1 MPVGAMLTLAIGAAT
16 DTGNLRG
23 QNEDAH
29 IAEQNLFAVADGMG
43 GHNAGEV
50 ASAMAIEHL
59 RSVALSGVTSAEAF
73 AQVVRDLNGAIYSSA
88 TSTTD
93 QRGMGTT
100 LTAAALLTST
110 SDTDQPSQIVIANVG
125 DSRTYL
131 LRSGELR
138 QMSVDHSY
146 VQELVTEGLLTVDEA
161 RTHPRRNIV
170 TRALGIDE
178 QVSVDT
184 WTIPMFDGD
193 RFMLC
198 SDGLVDE
205 VPLDEIT
212 EMMREHSAPQQVAE
226 RLVSAAK
233 RHGGRDNI
241 TVIVVDVNIN
251 AAAPEVVANPDTAP
265 GIDPVIASEST
276 TSIKKRI
283 LALVVVVVLCSG
295 GFVALRHQRSGY
307 FVAFTN
313 SSSSATIAIYKGQPG
328 GLLWIKPTVVEVST
342 TKRNAMQS
350 EFQREIDRV
359 QQFDSVDKA
368 RSYLKI
374 FDAVLKANG

>member
-1 MPVGAMLTLAIGAAT
+1 MLTLAIGAAT

-59 RSVALSGVTSAEAF
+59 RGIALSGVSSAEAF
-73 AQVVRDLNGAIYSSA
+73 AQVVRDLNSAIYASA

-100 LTAAALLTST
+100 LTAAALLTPT
-110 SDTDQPSQIVIANVG
+110 NNVEQPSQIVIANVG

-138 QMSVDHSY
+138 QLSVDHSY

-212 EMMREHSAPQQVAE
+212 ELMREHSAPQLIAE
-226 RLVSAAK
+226 RLVTAAK

-251 AAAPEVVANPDTAP
+251 ATAPEVVADIA
-265 GIDPVIASEST
+265 PVIASEST

-283 LALVVVVVLCSG
+283 FALVVVVVLCIG

-342 TKRNAMQS
+342 TKRYSMQS
-350 EFQREIDRV
+350 AFQREIDRV

-368 RSYLKI
+368 RSYLKK
-374 FDAVLKANG
+374 FDAVVKANG

>member
-1 MPVGAMLTLAIGAAT
+1 MLTLAIGAAT
-16 DTGNLRG
+16 DTGNLRV

-59 RSVALSGVTSAEAF
+59 RSIALSGVSSVEAF
-73 AQVVRDLNGAIYSSA
+73 AQVVRDLNSAIYASA

-100 LTAAALLTST
+100 LTAAALLAPT
-110 SDTDQPSQIVIANVG
+110 DNVDQPSQIVIANVG

-212 EMMREHSAPQQVAE
+212 ELMREHSAPQLIAE
-226 RLVSAAK
+226 RLVTAAK

-241 TVIVVDVNIN
+241 TVIVVDVNIPTSN
-251 AAAPEVVANPDTAP
+251 STETVAPETPRPSKKRVLAMVVVA
-265 GIDPVIASEST
+265 
-276 TSIKKRI
+276 
-283 LALVVVVVLCSG
+283 VLFIG

-313 SSSSATIAIYKGQPG
+313 SSSSASIAIYKGQPG

-359 QQFDSVDKA
+359 QQFDSIDKA

>member
-1 MPVGAMLTLAIGAAT
+1 
-16 DTGNLRG
+16 
-23 QNEDAH
+23 
-29 IAEQNLFAVADGMG
+29 
-43 GHNAGEV
+43 
-50 ASAMAIEHL
+50 
-59 RSVALSGVTSAEAF
+59 
-73 AQVVRDLNGAIYSSA
+73 
-88 TSTTD
+88 
-93 QRGMGTT
+93 MGTT
-100 LTAAALLTST
+100 LTAAALLKST

-178 QVSVDT
+178 EVSVDT

-212 EMMREHSAPQQVAE
+212 ELMREHSAPQLIAE
-226 RLVSAAK
+226 RLVTAAK

-251 AAAPEVVANPDTAP
+251 AAAPEVVADIA
-265 GIDPVIASEST
+265 PVIASEST

-283 LALVVVVVLCSG
+283 LVLVVVVVLCSA

>member
-1 MPVGAMLTLAIGAAT
+1 
-16 DTGNLRG
+16 
-23 QNEDAH
+23 
-29 IAEQNLFAVADGMG
+29 
-43 GHNAGEV
+43 
-50 ASAMAIEHL
+50 MAIEHL
-59 RSVALSGVTSAEAF
+59 RSIALSGVSSAEAF
-73 AQVVRDLNGAIYSSA
+73 AQVVRDLNSAIYASA

-100 LTAAALLTST
+100 LTAAALLAPT
-110 SDTDQPSQIVIANVG
+110 DNVDQPSQIVIANVG

-212 EMMREHSAPQQVAE
+212 ELMREHSSPQHIAE
-226 RLVSAAK
+226 RLVTAAK

-251 AAAPEVVANPDTAP
+251 AAAPEVVADIA
-265 GIDPVIASEST
+265 PVIASEST

-283 LALVVVVVLCSG
+283 LALVVVAVLFIG

-328 GLLWIKPTVVEVST
+328 GLLWIQPTVVEVST
-342 TKRNAMQS
+342 TRRNAMQS

-374 FDAVLKANG
+374 FDAVLKAQG

>member
-1 MPVGAMLTLAIGAAT
+1 MLTLAIGAAT

-29 IAEQNLFAVADGMG
+29 IAKQNLFAVADGMG

-59 RSVALSGVTSAEAF
+59 RGIALSGVSSAEAF
-73 AQVVRDLNGAIYSSA
+73 AQVVRDLNSAIYASA

-100 LTAAALLTST
+100 LTAAALLAPT
-110 SDTDQPSQIVIANVG
+110 DNVDQPSQIVIANVG

-205 VPLDEIT
+205 VPIDEIT
-212 EMMREHSAPQQVAE
+212 EMMREHSTPQHVAE
-226 RLVSAAK
+226 RLVTAAK

-251 AAAPEVVANPDTAP
+251 TVAPEVVADIAP
-265 GIDPVIASEST
+265 VVASEST

-283 LALVVVVVLCSG
+283 LALVVVVMLCIG

-374 FDAVLKANG
+374 FNAVLKAQG

>member
-1 MPVGAMLTLAIGAAT
+1 MLTLAIGAAT

-59 RSVALSGVTSAEAF
+59 RGIALGGVSSAEAF
-73 AQVVRDLNGAIYSSA
+73 AQVVRNLNGAIYTSA

-100 LTAAALLTST
+100 LTAAALLAPT
-110 SDTDQPSQIVIANVG
+110 DNVDQPSQIVIANVG

-138 QMSVDHSY
+138 QISVDHSY

-212 EMMREHSAPQQVAE
+212 ELMREHSAPQLIAE
-226 RLVSAAK
+226 RLVTAAK

-251 AAAPEVVANPDTAP
+251 AAAPEVVADIA
-265 GIDPVIASEST
+265 PVIASESPM
-276 TSIKKRI
+276 SIKKRI
-283 LALVVVVVLCSG
+283 LALVVVVVLCSA

-374 FDAVLKANG
+374 FNAVLKAQG

>member
-1 MPVGAMLTLAIGAAT
+1 MLTLAIGAAT

-59 RSVALSGVTSAEAF
+59 RGIALSGVSSAEAF
-73 AQVVRDLNGAIYSSA
+73 AQVVRDLNSAIYASA

-100 LTAAALLTST
+100 LTAAALLAPT
-110 SDTDQPSQIVIANVG
+110 DNMDQPSQIVIANVG

-212 EMMREHSAPQQVAE
+212 ELMREHSAPQLIAE
-226 RLVSAAK
+226 RLVTAAK

-251 AAAPEVVANPDTAP
+251 AAAPEVVADIA
-265 GIDPVIASEST
+265 PVIASEST

-283 LALVVVVVLCSG
+283 LALVVVIVLCSG

-359 QQFDSVDKA
+359 QQFDSIDKA

-374 FDAVLKANG
+374 FDAVLKAQG

>member
-1 MPVGAMLTLAIGAAT
+1 MLTLAIGAAT

-59 RSVALSGVTSAEAF
+59 RGIALGGVSSAEAF
-73 AQVVRDLNGAIYSSA
+73 AQVVRDLNSAIYASA

-212 EMMREHSAPQQVAE
+212 EMMREHSAPQDIAE
-226 RLVSAAK
+226 RLVTAAK

-241 TVIVVDVNIN
+241 TVIVVDVKLN
-251 AAAPEVVANPDTAP
+251 AAAQELVTDIA
-265 GIDPVIASEST
+265 PVIASEST

-283 LALVVVVVLCSG
+283 LALVVVIVLCSG

-374 FDAVLKANG
+374 FDAVLKAQG

>member
-1 MPVGAMLTLAIGAAT
+1 MLTLAIGAST

-23 QNEDAH
+23 QNEDSH
-29 IAEQNLFAVADGMG
+29 IAELNLFAVADGMG

-59 RSVALSGVTSAEAF
+59 RGVALTGVASAEAF
-73 AQVVRDLNGAIYSSA
+73 AQVVRDLNSAIYASA

-100 LTAAALLTST
+100 LTAAALLAP
-110 SDTDQPSQIVIANVG
+110 TDNVAQPSQIVIANVG

-131 LRSGELR
+131 LRAGELR
-138 QMSVDHSY
+138 QLSVDHSY
-146 VQELVTEGLLTVDEA
+146 VQELVTEGLLTVEEA
-161 RTHPRRNIV
+161 HTHPRRNIV
-170 TRALGIDE
+170 TRALGIDS

-212 EMMREHSAPQQVAE
+212 ELMQEHSAPQQIAE
-226 RLVSAAK
+226 RLVTAAK

-241 TVIVVDVNIN
+241 TVIVIDVKVNSDSSIETV
-251 AAAPEVVANPDTAP
+251 APE
-265 GIDPVIASEST
+265 
-276 TSIKKRI
+276 TSPPSKKRV
-283 LALVVVVVLCSG
+283 LALVVVAVLFIG

-328 GLLWIKPTVVEVST
+328 GLLWIKPTVVEVSA
-342 TKRNAMQS
+342 TKRYSMHS
-350 EFQREIDRV
+350 ELQREIDRV
-359 QQFDSVDKA
+359 QRFDSVDKA
-368 RSYLKI
+368 RLYLKT
-374 FDAVLKANG
+374 FGAMVKTNG

>member
-1 MPVGAMLTLAIGAAT
+1 MLTLAIGAAT

-23 QNEDAH
+23 QNEDSH
-29 IAEQNLFAVADGMG
+29 IAQQGLFAVADGMG

-50 ASAMAIEHL
+50 ASAMAIEYL
-59 RSVALSGVTSAEAF
+59 RGVALSGVASAEAF
-73 AQVVRDLNGAIYSSA
+73 AQVVRDLNNAIFSA
-88 TSTTD
+88 ATATTD

-100 LTAAALLTST
+100 LTAAALLDST
-110 SDTDQPSQIVIANVG
+110 SETDQPSQIVIANVG

-138 QMSVDHSY
+138 QLSVDHSY
-146 VQELVTEGLLTVDEA
+146 VQELVTEGLLTIDEA

-170 TRALGIDE
+170 TRALGIDA

-205 VPLDEIT
+205 VPLNEIT
-212 EMMREHSAPQQVAE
+212 EMMREHTTPQQVAE
-226 RLVSAAK
+226 RLVTAAK
-233 RHGGRDNI
+233 WHGGRDNI
-241 TVIVVDVNIN
+241 TVIVLDVSIN
-251 AAAPEVVANPDTAP
+251 AATTEVVAAPDITPDT
-265 GIDPVIASEST
+265 ASEST
-276 TSIKKRI
+276 TSNKKRVF
-283 LALVVVVVLCSG
+283 ALVVVVLLCISG
-295 GFVALRHQRSGY
+295 FIAVRQQRSGY

-342 TKRNAMQS
+342 TKRVAMQS
-350 EFQREIDRV
+350 GFQREIDRV
-359 QQFDSVDKA
+359 PQFDSLDKA
-368 RSYLKI
+368 RSYLKM
-374 FDAVLKANG
+374 FGAVVKANGNG

>member
-1 MPVGAMLTLAIGAAT
+1 MLTLAIGAAT

-59 RSVALSGVTSAEAF
+59 RGIALGGVSSAEAF
-73 AQVVRDLNGAIYSSA
+73 AQVVRDLNSAIYASA

-100 LTAAALLTST
+100 LTAAALLAPT
-110 SDTDQPSQIVIANVG
+110 DNIDQPSQIVIANVG

-205 VPLDEIT
+205 VPIDEIT
-212 EMMREHSAPQQVAE
+212 EMMREHSTPQHVAE
-226 RLVSAAK
+226 RLVTAAK

-251 AAAPEVVANPDTAP
+251 AAAPEVVADTAP
-265 GIDPVIASEST
+265 GIDPGIASEST

-283 LALVVVVVLCSG
+283 LALVVVAVLCSG
-295 GFVALRHQRSGY
+295 GFVVLRHQRSGY

-374 FDAVLKANG
+374 FDAVLKAQG

>member
-1 MPVGAMLTLAIGAAT
+1 MLTLAIGAAT

-23 QNEDAH
+23 QNEDSH
-29 IAEQNLFAVADGMG
+29 IAQQGLFAVADGMG

-50 ASAMAIEHL
+50 ASAMAIEYL
-59 RSVALSGVTSAEAF
+59 RGVALGGVASAEAF
-73 AQVVRDLNGAIYSSA
+73 AQVVRDLNNAIFSA
-88 TSTTD
+88 ATATTD

-100 LTAAALLTST
+100 LTAAALLDST
-110 SDTDQPSQIVIANVG
+110 SETDQPSQIVIANVG

-138 QMSVDHSY
+138 QLSVDHSY
-146 VQELVTEGLLTVDEA
+146 VQELVTEGLLTIDEA

-170 TRALGIDE
+170 TRALGIDA

-205 VPLDEIT
+205 VPLNEIT
-212 EMMREHSAPQQVAE
+212 EMMREHTAPQQVAE
-226 RLVSAAK
+226 RLVTAAK
-233 RHGGRDNI
+233 WHGGRDNI
-241 TVIVVDVNIN
+241 TVIVLDININ
-251 AAAPEVVANPDTAP
+251 AATTEVVAAPDSTP
-265 GIDPVIASEST
+265 DSASEST
-276 TSIKKRI
+276 TSIKKRV
-283 LALVVVVVLCSG
+283 LALVVVVLLCVG
-295 GFVALRHQRSGY
+295 GFIAVRQQRSGY

-342 TKRNAMQS
+342 TKRVAMQS
-350 EFQREIDRV
+350 GFQREIDRV
-359 QQFDSVDKA
+359 PQFDSLDKA
-368 RSYLKI
+368 RSYLKM
-374 FDAVLKANG
+374 FGAVVKANGNG

>member
-1 MPVGAMLTLAIGAAT
+1 MLTLAIGAAT

-23 QNEDAH
+23 QNEDSH

-251 AAAPEVVANPDTAP
+251 AAAQEIVANPDTAP
-265 GIDPVIASEST
+265 GIDPEIAFEST
-276 TSIKKRI
+276 MSIKKRI

-374 FDAVLKANG
+374 FDAVLKAQG

>member
-1 MPVGAMLTLAIGAAT
+1 MLTLAIGAAT

-23 QNEDAH
+23 QNEDSH
-29 IAEQNLFAVADGMG
+29 VAEQGLFAVADGMG

-50 ASAMAIEHL
+50 ASAMAIEYL
-59 RSVALSGVTSAEAF
+59 RGVALSGVSSAEAF
-73 AQVVRDLNGAIYSSA
+73 AQVVRDLNSTIFSAA
-88 TSTTD
+88 TSATD

-100 LTAAALLTST
+100 LTAAALLEPT
-110 SDTDQPSQIVIANVG
+110 SDVDQPSQIVIANVG

-131 LRSGELR
+131 LRSEELR
-138 QMSVDHSY
+138 QLSVDHSY
-146 VQELVTEGLLTVDEA
+146 VQELVTEGLLTIDEA

-170 TRALGIDE
+170 TRALGIDA

-205 VPLDEIT
+205 VPQDEII
-212 EMMREHSAPQQVAE
+212 EMMRERSTPQLVAE
-226 RLVSAAK
+226 RLVTAAK

-251 AAAPEVVANPDTAP
+251 AAPAAV
-265 GIDPVIASEST
+265 VIADPDVSPGSSPER
-276 TSIKKRI
+276 TSVSKKRI
-283 LALVVVVVLCSG
+283 LALVVVAVLCIG
-295 GFVALRHQRSGY
+295 GFIALRHQRSGY

-313 SSSSATIAIYKGQPG
+313 SSSSATVAIYKGQPG
-328 GLLWIKPTVVEVST
+328 GLLWIKPTIVEVST

-350 EFQREIDRV
+350 EFEREIDRV
-359 QQFDSVDKA
+359 QRFDSVSKA

-374 FDAVLKANG
+374 FDAVVKANG

>member
-1 MPVGAMLTLAIGAAT
+1 MLTLAIGAAT

-23 QNEDAH
+23 QNEDSH
-29 IAEQNLFAVADGMG
+29 IAQQGLFAVADGMG

-50 ASAMAIEHL
+50 ASAMAIEYL
-59 RSVALSGVTSAEAF
+59 RGVALSGVASAEAF
-73 AQVVRDLNGAIYSSA
+73 AQVVRDLNNAIFSA
-88 TSTTD
+88 ATATTD

-100 LTAAALLTST
+100 LTAAALLETTSE
-110 SDTDQPSQIVIANVG
+110 TDQPSQIVIANVG

-138 QMSVDHSY
+138 QLSVDHSY
-146 VQELVTEGLLTVDEA
+146 VQELVTEGLLTIDEA

-170 TRALGIDE
+170 TRALGIDA

-205 VPLDEIT
+205 VPLNEIT
-212 EMMREHSAPQQVAE
+212 EMMREHTTPQQVAE
-226 RLVSAAK
+226 RLVTAAK
-233 RHGGRDNI
+233 WHGGRDNI
-241 TVIVVDVNIN
+241 TVIVLDVSIN
-251 AAAPEVVANPDTAP
+251 AATTEVVAAPDITPDT
-265 GIDPVIASEST
+265 ASEST
-276 TSIKKRI
+276 TSNKKRV
-283 LALVVVVVLCSG
+283 LALVVVALLCIG
-295 GFVALRHQRSGY
+295 GFIAVRQQRSGY

-342 TKRNAMQS
+342 TKRVAMQS

-359 QQFDSVDKA
+359 PQFDSLDKA

-374 FDAVLKANG
+374 FGAVLKANGNG

>member
-1 MPVGAMLTLAIGAAT
+1 MLTLAIGAAT

-23 QNEDAH
+23 QNEDSH
-29 IAEQNLFAVADGMG
+29 IAQQGLFAVADGMG

-50 ASAMAIEHL
+50 ASAMAIEYL
-59 RSVALSGVTSAEAF
+59 RGVALGGVASAEAF
-73 AQVVRDLNGAIYSSA
+73 AQVVRDLNNAIFSA
-88 TSTTD
+88 ATATTD

-100 LTAAALLTST
+100 LTAAALLDST
-110 SDTDQPSQIVIANVG
+110 SETDQPSQIVIANVG

-138 QMSVDHSY
+138 QLSVDHSY
-146 VQELVTEGLLTVDEA
+146 VQELVTEGLLTIDEA

-170 TRALGIDE
+170 TRALGIDA

-212 EMMREHSAPQQVAE
+212 EMMREHTAPQQVAE
-226 RLVSAAK
+226 RLVTAAK
-233 RHGGRDNI
+233 WHGGRDNI
-241 TVIVVDVNIN
+241 TVIVLDVNIN
-251 AAAPEVVANPDTAP
+251 AATTEVVAAPDITPDT
-265 GIDPVIASEST
+265 ASEST
-276 TSIKKRI
+276 TSIKKRV
-283 LALVVVVVLCSG
+283 LALVVVVLLCVG
-295 GFVALRHQRSGY
+295 GFIAVRQQRSGY

-328 GLLWIKPTVVEVST
+328 GLLWIKPTIVEVST
-342 TKRNAMQS
+342 TKRVAMQS
-350 EFQREIDRV
+350 GFQREIDRV
-359 QQFDSVDKA
+359 PQFDSLDKA
-368 RSYLKI
+368 RSYLKM
-374 FDAVLKANG
+374 FGAVVKANG

>member
-1 MPVGAMLTLAIGAAT
+1 MLTLAIGAST

-59 RSVALSGVTSAEAF
+59 RGVALTGVASAEAF
-73 AQVVRDLNGAIYSSA
+73 AQVVRDLNGAIYASA

-100 LTAAALLTST
+100 LTAAVLLAPAENV
-110 SDTDQPSQIVIANVG
+110 DQPSQMVIANVG

-131 LRSGELR
+131 LRTGELR
-138 QMSVDHSY
+138 QLSVDHSY

-161 RTHPRRNIV
+161 HTHPRRNIV
-170 TRALGIDE
+170 TRALGIDA

-205 VPLDEIT
+205 VPLAEIT
-212 EMMREHSAPQQVAE
+212 ELMQEHSAPQQIAE
-226 RLVSAAK
+226 RLVAAAK

-241 TVIVVDVNIN
+241 TVIVIDVKLNVDTTVETV
-251 AAAPEVVANPDTAP
+251 APKTP
-265 GIDPVIASEST
+265 ST
-276 TSIKKRI
+276 SKKRV
-283 LALVVVVVLCSG
+283 LALVVVAVLFIG
-295 GFVALRHQRSGY
+295 VFVALRHQRSGY
-307 FVAFTN
+307 FVAFTG

-342 TKRNAMQS
+342 TKRYSMQS
-350 EFQREIDRV
+350 AFQREIDSV
-359 QQFDSVDKA
+359 QQFDSVEQA
-368 RSYLKI
+368 RSYLKKV
-374 FDAVLKANG
+374 DSVVKANG

>member
-1 MPVGAMLTLAIGAAT
+1 MLTLAIGAAT

-23 QNEDAH
+23 QNEDSH
-29 IAEQNLFAVADGMG
+29 IAQQGLFAVADGMG

-50 ASAMAIEHL
+50 ASAMAIEYL
-59 RSVALSGVTSAEAF
+59 RGVALSGVASAEAF
-73 AQVVRDLNGAIYSSA
+73 AQVVRDLNNAIFSA
-88 TSTTD
+88 ATATTD

-100 LTAAALLTST
+100 LTAAALLEATSE
-110 SDTDQPSQIVIANVG
+110 TDQPSQIVIANVG

-138 QMSVDHSY
+138 QLSVDHSY
-146 VQELVTEGLLTVDEA
+146 VQELVTEGLLTIDEA

-170 TRALGIDE
+170 TRALGIDA

-205 VPLDEIT
+205 VPLNEIT
-212 EMMREHSAPQQVAE
+212 EMMREHTTPQQVAE
-226 RLVSAAK
+226 RLVTAAK
-233 RHGGRDNI
+233 WHGGRDNI
-241 TVIVVDVNIN
+241 TVIVLDVSIN
-251 AAAPEVVANPDTAP
+251 AATTEVVAAPDITPDT
-265 GIDPVIASEST
+265 ASEST
-276 TSIKKRI
+276 TSNKKRVF
-283 LALVVVVVLCSG
+283 ALVVVVLLCISG
-295 GFVALRHQRSGY
+295 FIAVRQQRSGY

-342 TKRNAMQS
+342 TKRVAMQS
-350 EFQREIDRV
+350 GFQREIDRV
-359 QQFDSVDKA
+359 LQFDSLDKA
-368 RSYLKI
+368 RSYLKK
-374 FDAVLKANG
+374 FGAVVKANGNG

>member
-1 MPVGAMLTLAIGAAT
+1 MLTLAIGAAT

-43 GHNAGEV
+43 GHNAGEI

-59 RSVALSGVTSAEAF
+59 RSIAISGVSSAEAF
-73 AQVVRDLNGAIYSSA
+73 AQVVRDLNGAIYASA

-100 LTAAALLTST
+100 LTAAALLKST

-131 LRSGELR
+131 LRTGELR

-146 VQELVTEGLLTVDEA
+146 VQELVTEGLLTVAEA

-178 QVSVDT
+178 RVSVDT

-205 VPLDEIT
+205 VPIDEIA
-212 EMMREHSAPQQVAE
+212 EMMRDQSAPQHIAE
-226 RLVSAAK
+226 RLVTAAK

-251 AAAPEVVANPDTAP
+251 AAAPEVVADPDTAP
-265 GIDPVIASEST
+265 GIDPGITSKST

-283 LALVVVVVLCSG
+283 LALVVIVVLCCG

-374 FDAVLKANG
+374 FDAVLKAQG

>member
-1 MPVGAMLTLAIGAAT
+1 MPLGAMLTLAIGAAT

-23 QNEDAH
+23 QNEDSH
-29 IAEQNLFAVADGMG
+29 IAQQGLFAVADGMG

-50 ASAMAIEHL
+50 ASAMAIEYL
-59 RSVALSGVTSAEAF
+59 RGVALGGVASAEAF
-73 AQVVRDLNGAIYSSA
+73 AQVVRDLNNAIFSA
-88 TSTTD
+88 ATATTD

-100 LTAAALLTST
+100 LTAAALLEATSE
-110 SDTDQPSQIVIANVG
+110 TDQPSQIVIANVG

-138 QMSVDHSY
+138 QLSVDHSY
-146 VQELVTEGLLTVDEA
+146 VQELVTEGLLTIDEA

-170 TRALGIDE
+170 TRALGIDA

-212 EMMREHSAPQQVAE
+212 EMMREHTTPQQVAE
-226 RLVSAAK
+226 RLVTAAK
-233 RHGGRDNI
+233 WHGGRDNI
-241 TVIVVDVNIN
+241 TVIVLDVSIN
-251 AAAPEVVANPDTAP
+251 AATTEVVAAPDITPDT
-265 GIDPVIASEST
+265 ASEST
-276 TSIKKRI
+276 TSNKKRV
-283 LALVVVVVLCSG
+283 LALVVVVLLCISG
-295 GFVALRHQRSGY
+295 FIAVRQQRSGY

-342 TKRNAMQS
+342 TKRVAMQS
-350 EFQREIDRV
+350 GFQREIDRV
-359 QQFDSVDKA
+359 PQFDSLDKA
-368 RSYLKI
+368 RSYLKK
-374 FDAVLKANG
+374 FGAVVKANGNG

>member
-1 MPVGAMLTLAIGAAT
+1 MLNLAIGAVT
-16 DTGNLRG
+16 DVGNLRG
-23 QNEDAH
+23 QNEDSYV
-29 IAEQNLFAVADGMG
+29 AEQGLFAVADGMG

-50 ASAMAIEHL
+50 ASAMAIAHL
-59 RSVALSGVTSAEAF
+59 RGVALSGVSSAETF
-73 AQVVRDLNGAIYSSA
+73 AQVVRDLNSAIFTAA
-88 TSTTD
+88 TATTD

-100 LTAAALLTST
+100 LTAAALLEST
-110 SDTDQPSQIVIANVG
+110 SESDQPSQIVIANVG

-131 LRSGELR
+131 LRSDELR
-138 QMSVDHSY
+138 QLSVDHSY

-170 TRALGIDE
+170 TRALGIDA

-184 WTIPMFDGD
+184 WTIPMFDHD

-205 VPLDEIT
+205 VPLDEIS
-212 EMMREHSAPQQVAE
+212 EMMREHSTPQHVAE

-241 TVIVVDVNIN
+241 TVIVIDVNI
-251 AAAPEVVANPDTAP
+251 ETTAP
-265 GIDPVIASEST
+265 TVVDPDIAPDIAFENTS
-276 TSIKKRI
+276 SIKQRI
-283 LALVVVVVLCSG
+283 LALVVVMILAIG
-295 GFVALRHQRSGY
+295 GLVAVRHQRSGY

-313 SSSSATIAIYKGQPG
+313 SSSTATIAIYKGQPG

-342 TKRNAMQS
+342 TKRTAMKS

-359 QQFDSVDKA
+359 QRFDSVDKA

-374 FDAVLKANG
+374 FDAVVKANG

>member
-1 MPVGAMLTLAIGAAT
+1 MLTLAIGAAT

-23 QNEDAH
+23 QNEDSH
-29 IAEQNLFAVADGMG
+29 IAQQGLFAVADGMG

-50 ASAMAIEHL
+50 ASAMAIEYL
-59 RSVALSGVTSAEAF
+59 RGVALGGVASAEAF
-73 AQVVRDLNGAIYSSA
+73 AQVVRDLNNAIFSA
-88 TSTTD
+88 ATATTD

-100 LTAAALLTST
+100 LTAAALLDST
-110 SDTDQPSQIVIANVG
+110 SETDQPSQIVIANVG

-138 QMSVDHSY
+138 QLSVDHSY
-146 VQELVTEGLLTVDEA
+146 VQELVTEGLLTIDEA

-170 TRALGIDE
+170 TRALGIDA

-205 VPLDEIT
+205 VPLNEIT
-212 EMMREHSAPQQVAE
+212 EMMREHTAPQQVAE
-226 RLVSAAK
+226 RLVTAAK
-233 RHGGRDNI
+233 WHGGRDNI
-241 TVIVVDVNIN
+241 TVIVLDVNIN
-251 AAAPEVVANPDTAP
+251 AATTEVVAAPDITPDT
-265 GIDPVIASEST
+265 ASEST
-276 TSIKKRI
+276 TSIKKRV
-283 LALVVVVVLCSG
+283 LALVVVVLLCVG
-295 GFVALRHQRSGY
+295 GFIAVRQQRSGY

-342 TKRNAMQS
+342 TKRVAMQS
-350 EFQREIDRV
+350 GFQREIDRV
-359 QQFDSVDKA
+359 PQFDSLDKA
-368 RSYLKI
+368 RSYLKM
-374 FDAVLKANG
+374 FGAVVKANGNG

>member
-1 MPVGAMLTLAIGAAT
+1 MLTLAIGAAT

-23 QNEDAH
+23 QNEDSH
-29 IAEQNLFAVADGMG
+29 VAEQGLFAVADGMG

-50 ASAMAIEHL
+50 ASAMAIEYL
-59 RSVALSGVTSAEAF
+59 RGVALSGVSSAEAF
-73 AQVVRDLNGAIYSSA
+73 AQVVRDLNSTIFSAA
-88 TSTTD
+88 TSATD

-100 LTAAALLTST
+100 LTAAALLEPT
-110 SDTDQPSQIVIANVG
+110 SDVDQPSQIVIANVG

-131 LRSGELR
+131 LRSEELR
-138 QMSVDHSY
+138 QLSVDHSY
-146 VQELVTEGLLTVDEA
+146 VQELVTEGLLTIDEA

-170 TRALGIDE
+170 TRALGIDA

-205 VPLDEIT
+205 VPQDEIIK
-212 EMMREHSAPQQVAE
+212 MMRERSTPQLVAE
-226 RLVSAAK
+226 RLVTAAK

-241 TVIVVDVNIN
+241 TVIVIDVNIN
-251 AAAPEVVANPDTAP
+251 ASAEVVIANPDVSLGSSPKRTP
-265 GIDPVIASEST
+265 SG
-276 TSIKKRI
+276 KKLI
-283 LALVVVVVLCSG
+283 LALVVVAVLCIG
-295 GFVALRHQRSGY
+295 GFIALRHQRSGY

-313 SSSSATIAIYKGQPG
+313 SSSSATVAIYKGQPG
-328 GLLWIKPTVVEVST
+328 GLLWIKPTIVEVST

-350 EFQREIDRV
+350 EFEREIDRV
-359 QQFDSVDKA
+359 QRFDSVSKA

-374 FDAVLKANG
+374 FDAVVKANG

>member
-1 MPVGAMLTLAIGAAT
+1 MLTLAIGAAT

-59 RSVALSGVTSAEAF
+59 RNVAISGVSSAEAF
-73 AQVVRDLNGAIYSSA
+73 AQVVRELNSAIYTSA

-100 LTAAALLTST
+100 LTAAALLAPTNNM
-110 SDTDQPSQIVIANVG
+110 DQPSQIVIANVG

-212 EMMREHSAPQQVAE
+212 EMMREHSAPQDIAE
-226 RLVSAAK
+226 RLVTAAK

-251 AAAPEVVANPDTAP
+251 AAAPEVVADIA
-265 GIDPVIASEST
+265 PVIASEST

-283 LALVVVVVLCSG
+283 LVLVVVVVLCSA

-374 FDAVLKANG
+374 FNAVLKAQG

>member
-1 MPVGAMLTLAIGAAT
+1 MLTLAIGAAT

-59 RSVALSGVTSAEAF
+59 RGIALGGVSSAEAF
-73 AQVVRDLNGAIYSSA
+73 AQVVRDLNSAIYASA

-100 LTAAALLTST
+100 LTAAALLKST

-138 QMSVDHSY
+138 QLSVDHSY

-212 EMMREHSAPQQVAE
+212 ELMREHSAPQLIAE
-226 RLVSAAK
+226 RLMTAAK

-251 AAAPEVVANPDTAP
+251 ATAPEVVADIA
-265 GIDPVIASEST
+265 PVIASEST

-283 LALVVVVVLCSG
+283 FALVVVVVLCIG

-374 FDAVLKANG
+374 FNAVLKANG

>member
-1 MPVGAMLTLAIGAAT
+1 MLTLAIGAAT

-59 RSVALSGVTSAEAF
+59 RGIALSGVSSAEAF
-73 AQVVRDLNGAIYSSA
+73 AQVVRDLNSAIYASA

-100 LTAAALLTST
+100 LTAAALLAPT
-110 SDTDQPSQIVIANVG
+110 DNVDQPSQIVIANVG

-212 EMMREHSAPQQVAE
+212 EMMREHSAPQHVAE
-226 RLVSAAK
+226 RLVTAAK

-241 TVIVVDVNIN
+241 TVIIVDVNIN
-251 AAAPEVVANPDTAP
+251 AAAPEVVADIA
-265 GIDPVIASEST
+265 PVIASEST

-283 LALVVVVVLCSG
+283 LALVVVVVLCIG

-342 TKRNAMQS
+342 TKRYSMQS

-374 FDAVLKANG
+374 FDAVLKAQG

>member
-1 MPVGAMLTLAIGAAT
+1 MLTLAIGAAT

-23 QNEDAH
+23 QNEDSH
-29 IAEQNLFAVADGMG
+29 IAQQGLFAVADGMG

-50 ASAMAIEHL
+50 ASAMAIEYL
-59 RSVALSGVTSAEAF
+59 RGVALGGVASAEAF
-73 AQVVRDLNGAIYSSA
+73 AQVVRDLNNAIFSA
-88 TSTTD
+88 ATATTD

-100 LTAAALLTST
+100 LTAAALLEATSE
-110 SDTDQPSQIVIANVG
+110 TDQPSQIVIANVG

-138 QMSVDHSY
+138 QLSVDHSY
-146 VQELVTEGLLTVDEA
+146 VQELVTEGLLTIDEA

-170 TRALGIDE
+170 TRALGIDA

-205 VPLDEIT
+205 VPLNEIT
-212 EMMREHSAPQQVAE
+212 EMMREHTTPQQVAE
-226 RLVSAAK
+226 RLVTAAK
-233 RHGGRDNI
+233 WHGGRDNI
-241 TVIVVDVNIN
+241 TVIVLDVSIN
-251 AAAPEVVANPDTAP
+251 AATTEVVAAPDITPDT
-265 GIDPVIASEST
+265 ASEST
-276 TSIKKRI
+276 TSNKKRV
-283 LALVVVVVLCSG
+283 LALVVVVLLCIG
-295 GFVALRHQRSGY
+295 GFIAVRQQRSGY

-342 TKRNAMQS
+342 TKRVAMQS
-350 EFQREIDRV
+350 GFQREIDRV
-359 QQFDSVDKA
+359 LQFDSLDKA
-368 RSYLKI
+368 RSYLKK
-374 FDAVLKANG
+374 FGAVVKANGNG

>member
-1 MPVGAMLTLAIGAAT
+1 MLTLVIGAAT

-23 QNEDAH
+23 QNEDSH
-29 IAEQNLFAVADGMG
+29 VAEQGLFAVADGMG

-50 ASAMAIEHL
+50 ASAMALEYL
-59 RSVALSGVTSAEAF
+59 RGVALSGVSSAEAF
-73 AQVVRDLNGAIYSSA
+73 AQVVRDLNSTIFSAA
-88 TSTTD
+88 TSATD

-100 LTAAALLTST
+100 LTAAALLAPT
-110 SDTDQPSQIVIANVG
+110 SDVDQPSQIVIANVG

-131 LRSGELR
+131 LRSEELR
-138 QMSVDHSY
+138 QLSVDHSY
-146 VQELVTEGLLTVDEA
+146 VQDLVTEGLLTIDEA

-170 TRALGIDE
+170 TRALGIDA

-205 VPLDEIT
+205 VPQDEII
-212 EMMREHSAPQQVAE
+212 EMMQERSTPQLVAE
-226 RLVSAAK
+226 RLVTAAK

-241 TVIVVDVNIN
+241 TVIVIDVDIN
-251 AAAPEVVANPDTAP
+251 VSAEAVSTNPD
-265 GIDPVIASEST
+265 IALVVTSESKLP
-276 TSIKKRI
+276 SKKRI
-283 LALVVVVVLCSG
+283 LALVAVVLLCIG
-295 GFVALRHQRSGY
+295 GFIALRHQRSGY

-328 GLLWIKPTVVEVST
+328 GLLWIKPTIVEVST
-342 TKRNAMQS
+342 TKRSAMQS
-350 EFQREIDRV
+350 EFEREIDRV
-359 QQFDSVDKA
+359 QRFDSINKA

-374 FDAVLKANG
+374 FDAVVKANG

>member
-1 MPVGAMLTLAIGAAT
+1 MLTLAIGAAT

-29 IAEQNLFAVADGMG
+29 IAEQNLFAIADGMG

-59 RSVALSGVTSAEAF
+59 RSVAISGVSSAEAF
-73 AQVVRDLNGAIYSSA
+73 AQVVRDLNGAIYASA

-100 LTAAALLTST
+100 LTAAALLAPT
-110 SDTDQPSQIVIANVG
+110 DNVDQPSQLVIANVG

-212 EMMREHSAPQQVAE
+212 EMMREHSTPQHVAE
-226 RLVSAAK
+226 RLVTAAK

-251 AAAPEVVANPDTAP
+251 SVAPEVVAEP
-265 GIDPVIASEST
+265 GLAPVIAYEST

-283 LALVVVVVLCSG
+283 LALVVVVMLCSG

-350 EFQREIDRV
+350 AFQREIDSV
-359 QQFDSVDKA
+359 QRFDSVEKA
-368 RSYLKI
+368 RTYLKKV
-374 FDAVLKANG
+374 DAVLKANG

>member
-1 MPVGAMLTLAIGAAT
+1 MLTLDIGAAT

-23 QNEDAH
+23 QNEDSH
-29 IAEQNLFAVADGMG
+29 IAQQGLFAVADGMG

-50 ASAMAIEHL
+50 ASAMAIEYL
-59 RSVALSGVTSAEAF
+59 RGVALGGVASAEAF
-73 AQVVRDLNGAIYSSA
+73 AQVVRDLNNAIFSA
-88 TSTTD
+88 ATATTD

-100 LTAAALLTST
+100 LTAAALLDST
-110 SDTDQPSQIVIANVG
+110 SETDQPSQIVIANVG

-131 LRSGELR
+131 LRSEELR
-138 QMSVDHSY
+138 QLSVDHSY
-146 VQELVTEGLLTVDEA
+146 VQELVTEGLLTIDEA

-170 TRALGIDE
+170 TRALGIDA

-205 VPLDEIT
+205 VPQDEII
-212 EMMREHSAPQQVAE
+212 EMMQERSTPQLVAE
-226 RLVSAAK
+226 RLVTAAK

-241 TVIVVDVNIN
+241 TVIVVDVNIKN
-251 AAAPEVVANPDTAP
+251 ESEVLEVVAPPGASTRNTRRKNP
-265 GIDPVIASEST
+265 
-276 TSIKKRI
+276 SIKKQLLT
-283 LALVVVVVLCSG
+283 LALAAVLCIG
-295 GFVALRHQRSGY
+295 GFVAIRHQRSEY

-328 GLLWIKPTVVEVST
+328 GLLWIKPTIVEVST
-342 TKRNAMQS
+342 TKRNAMQP

-359 QQFDSVDKA
+359 QRFDSVNKA

>member
-1 MPVGAMLTLAIGAAT
+1 MLTLAIGAAT

-23 QNEDAH
+23 QNEDSH
-29 IAEQNLFAVADGMG
+29 IAQQGLFAVADGMG

-50 ASAMAIEHL
+50 ASAMAIEYL
-59 RSVALSGVTSAEAF
+59 RGVALGGVASAEAF
-73 AQVVRDLNGAIYSSA
+73 AQVVRDLNNAIFSA
-88 TSTTD
+88 ATATTD

-100 LTAAALLTST
+100 LTAAALLETTSE
-110 SDTDQPSQIVIANVG
+110 TDQPSQIVIANVG

-138 QMSVDHSY
+138 QLSVDHSY
-146 VQELVTEGLLTVDEA
+146 VQELVTEGLLTIDEA

-170 TRALGIDE
+170 TRALGIDA

-212 EMMREHSAPQQVAE
+212 EMMREHTTPQQVAE
-226 RLVSAAK
+226 RLVTAAK
-233 RHGGRDNI
+233 WHGGRDNI
-241 TVIVVDVNIN
+241 TVIVLDVSIN
-251 AAAPEVVANPDTAP
+251 AATTEVVAAPDITPDT
-265 GIDPVIASEST
+265 ASEST
-276 TSIKKRI
+276 TSIKKRV
-283 LALVVVVVLCSG
+283 LALVVVVLLCISG
-295 GFVALRHQRSGY
+295 FIAVRQQRSGY

-313 SSSSATIAIYKGQPG
+313 SSSSATIAIYKGQPD

-342 TKRNAMQS
+342 TKRVAMQS

-359 QQFDSVDKA
+359 PQFDSLDKA
-368 RSYLKI
+368 RSYLKK
-374 FDAVLKANG
+374 FGAVVKANGNG

>member
-1 MPVGAMLTLAIGAAT
+1 MLTLAIGAAT

-23 QNEDAH
+23 QNEDSH
-29 IAEQNLFAVADGMG
+29 IAQQGLFAVADGMG

-50 ASAMAIEHL
+50 ASAMAIEYL
-59 RSVALSGVTSAEAF
+59 RGVALSGVASAEAF
-73 AQVVRDLNGAIYSSA
+73 AQVVRDLNNAIFSA
-88 TSTTD
+88 ATATTD

-100 LTAAALLTST
+100 LTAAALLDST
-110 SDTDQPSQIVIANVG
+110 SETDQPSQIVIANVG

-138 QMSVDHSY
+138 QLSVDHSY
-146 VQELVTEGLLTVDEA
+146 VQELVTEGLLTIDEA

-170 TRALGIDE
+170 TRALGIDA

-205 VPLDEIT
+205 VPLNEIT
-212 EMMREHSAPQQVAE
+212 EMMREHTTPQQVAE
-226 RLVSAAK
+226 RLVTAAK
-233 RHGGRDNI
+233 WHGGRDNI
-241 TVIVVDVNIN
+241 TVIVLDVSIN
-251 AAAPEVVANPDTAP
+251 AATAEVVVAPDITPDT
-265 GIDPVIASEST
+265 ASEST
-276 TSIKKRI
+276 TSIKKRV
-283 LALVVVVVLCSG
+283 LALVVVALLCIG
-295 GFVALRHQRSGY
+295 GFIAVRQQRSGY

-342 TKRNAMQS
+342 TKRVAMQS
-350 EFQREIDRV
+350 GFQREIDRV
-359 QQFDSVDKA
+359 LQFDSLDKA
-368 RSYLKI
+368 RSYLKK
-374 FDAVLKANG
+374 FGAVVKANGNG

>member
-1 MPVGAMLTLAIGAAT
+1 MLTLAIGAAT

-29 IAEQNLFAVADGMG
+29 IAEHNLFAVADGMG

-59 RSVALSGVTSAEAF
+59 RGVAVGGVASAEAF
-73 AQVVRDLNGAIYSSA
+73 AQAIRDLNSAIYASA

-100 LTAAALLTST
+100 LAAAAVLSPA
-110 SDTDQPSQIVIANVG
+110 DNANQEPHIVIANVG

-138 QMSVDHSY
+138 QLSVDHSY
-146 VQELVTEGLLTVDEA
+146 VQELVTEGLLTADEA
-161 RTHPRRNIV
+161 RAHPRRNIV
-170 TRALGIDE
+170 TRALGIDA

-184 WTIPMFDGD
+184 WTLPMFDGD

-205 VPLDEIT
+205 VPLDEMS
-212 EMMREHSAPQQVAE
+212 ELMREHSAPQHIAQ
-226 RLVSAAK
+226 RLVTAAK

-241 TVIVVDVNIN
+241 TVIVVDVSIN
-251 AAAPEVVANPDTAP
+251 AAAPEVVADPDIAP
-265 GIDPVIASEST
+265 AIASEST
-276 TSIKKRI
+276 MSINKRI
-283 LALVVVVVLCSG
+283 LAFVVVAVLCIG
-295 GFVALRHQRSGY
+295 GFVAIRHQRSGY

-313 SSSSATIAIYKGQPG
+313 SSSSATIALFKGQPD

-342 TKRNAMQS
+342 TKRSSMKS

-359 QQFDSVDKA
+359 QQFETLDKA

-374 FDAVLKANG
+374 FNAVVKANGE

>member
-1 MPVGAMLTLAIGAAT
+1 MLTLAIGAAT

-23 QNEDAH
+23 QNEDSH
-29 IAEQNLFAVADGMG
+29 IAQQGLFAVADGMG

-50 ASAMAIEHL
+50 ASAMAIEYL
-59 RSVALSGVTSAEAF
+59 RGVALGGVASAEAF
-73 AQVVRDLNGAIYSSA
+73 AQVVRDLNNAIFSA
-88 TSTTD
+88 ATATTD

-100 LTAAALLTST
+100 LTAAALLDST
-110 SDTDQPSQIVIANVG
+110 SETDQPSQIVIANVG

-138 QMSVDHSY
+138 QLSVDHSY
-146 VQELVTEGLLTVDEA
+146 VQELVTEGLLTIDEA

-170 TRALGIDE
+170 TRALGIDA

-205 VPLDEIT
+205 VPLNEIT
-212 EMMREHSAPQQVAE
+212 EMMREHTTPQQVAE
-226 RLVSAAK
+226 RLVTAAK
-233 RHGGRDNI
+233 WHGGRDNI
-241 TVIVVDVNIN
+241 TVIVLDVSIN
-251 AAAPEVVANPDTAP
+251 AATTEVVAAPDITPDT
-265 GIDPVIASEST
+265 ASEST
-276 TSIKKRI
+276 TSNKKRV
-283 LALVVVVVLCSG
+283 LALVVVVLLCISG
-295 GFVALRHQRSGY
+295 FIAFRQQRSGY

-342 TKRNAMQS
+342 TKRVAMQS
-350 EFQREIDRV
+350 GFQREIDRV
-359 QQFDSVDKA
+359 LQFDSLDKA
-368 RSYLKI
+368 RSYLKK
-374 FDAVLKANG
+374 FGAVVKANGNG